1 MRTLMRVTQSPTAG
15 GDSPMGRHV
24 TWRLRPRVLAA
35 IAFVVVVVLAPF
47 AAAQRP
53 GKPPRIGV
61 MVPGT
66 PASPGPLLVLLNAL
80 REIGLE
86 DGRSAV
92 FEIRYAEGHTDR
104 YSAFAAE
111 LVALRVDVLITVST
125 PGALAA
131 MRATKT
137 IPTVMLGVSDPVG
150 SGLVVSLGRPGGNRT
165 GLSLLAPELSAK
177 RLELLRQAL
186 PQASRVAVLW
196 NTANEGMML
205 RFRETEAA
213 AAVLGVTIES
223 VGVRAPSDFED
234 AFERMSKR
242 RPQMLLVLADT
253 VTRGQTKRIVEFAAA
268 NRLPAIYEAREF
280 VEAGGF
286 MSYGIDFSD
295 HFRRGA
301 TYVDKIMKGAR
312 PADLPVEQPSKFE
325 LIINVKTARTLGL
338 TIPPSLLVRAD
349 RLIE

>member
-1 MRTLMRVTQSPTAG
+1 MRCRMTSAVQ
-15 GDSPMGRHV
+15 
-24 TWRLRPRVLAA
+24 PRVLAA
-35 IAFVVVVVLAPF
+35 IAFVVVLVLAPF

-53 GKPPRIGV
+53 GKPPRIGI
-61 MVPGT
+61 MLPGA
-66 PASPGPLLVLLNAL
+66 PASPGPLPVLLSAL
-80 REIGLE
+80 REVGLE

-104 YSAFAAE
+104 YPAFAAE
-111 LVALRVDVLITVST
+111 LVALRVDLLITVST

-150 SGLVVSLGRPGGNRT
+150 SGLVASLGRPGGNRT

-186 PQASRVAVLW
+186 PQTSRVAVLW
-196 NTANEGMML
+196 NTDNEGMML

-223 VGVRAPSDFED
+223 VGVRVPADFED

-253 VTRGQTKRIVEFAAA
+253 VTRGQTKRIVEFADA

-301 TYVDKIMKGAR
+301 SYVDKIMKGAK

-325 LIINVKTARTLGL
+325 LIINVKTARALGL
-338 TIPPSLLVRAD
+338 TVPPSLLVRAD